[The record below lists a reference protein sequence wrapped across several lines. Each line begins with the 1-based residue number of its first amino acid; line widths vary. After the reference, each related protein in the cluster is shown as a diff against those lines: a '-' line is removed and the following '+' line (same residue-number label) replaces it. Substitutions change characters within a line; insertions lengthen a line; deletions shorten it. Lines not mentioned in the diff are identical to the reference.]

1 MSNIVFKNRE
11 MYTWATEVMNYVTEG
26 PGSLYGAS
34 EKLYDVLN
42 RLGSGTIW
50 NGASAITNYERIK
63 KSMLAIYDYFTNFGK
78 TFTTMATELAGVFS
92 SLEGANGASGV
103 SFENIGGKYND
114 PNLTPANISPND
126 DYSSYNVEKMEEM
139 ASDIDA
145 CVKFIQGDH
154 ARLLEKFTEIDKGD
168 DPATAILA
176 GANGEEKTL
185 HKALESNVEES
196 LTQVENDLTAVSA
209 DIRQALENAKAAG
222 SRIGS

>member
-1 MSNIVFKNRE
+1 MSNIVFKNKE

-50 NGASAITNYERIK
+50 NGASAIANYERIK
-63 KSMLAIYDYFTNFGK
+63 KSMLAIYDYFTGFGK
-78 TFTTMATELAGVFS
+78 TFTSMATELAGVFS

-139 ASDIDA
+139 AADIDG
-145 CVKFIQGDH
+145 CVKFIQNDH
-154 ARLLEKFTEIDKGD
+154 ACLLEKFTEIDKGD